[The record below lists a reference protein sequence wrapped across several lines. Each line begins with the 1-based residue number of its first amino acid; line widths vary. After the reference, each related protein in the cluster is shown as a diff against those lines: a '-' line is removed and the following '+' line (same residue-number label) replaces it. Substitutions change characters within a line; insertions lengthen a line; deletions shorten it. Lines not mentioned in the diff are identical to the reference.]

1 MHPSIATNRLAFTIL
16 FDFIAVCEY
25 PSTCFRY
32 TFLRSLLPTGRA
44 NSSPPETRHFVHS
57 PTWSGRGSKVSGET
71 PRTHSRR
78 RITRE
83 ARRRS
88 GGAPQ
93 CLPRHDPR
101 LPPSASGDLLSPPRE
116 LRSRGWGLGGSSVA
130 QEKGDTGHH
139 RLSNNKGRSA
149 LAIVL

>member
-44 NSSPPETRHFVHS
+44 NSSPPETRHFIHS
-57 PTWSGRGSKVSGET
+57 PTWSGRGSKVPGDT
-71 PRTHSRR
+71 LRTHSRR
-78 RITRE
+78 ITCE
-83 ARRRS
+83 ARRRPDTTPACPVS
-88 GGAPQ
+88 F
-93 CLPRHDPR
+93 RR
-101 LPPSASGDLLSPPRE
+101 PPVASARE
-116 LRSRGWGLGGSSVA
+116 LRSRGWGLGGSSVV